1 MDKLPLVSVGVP
13 TYNRPRTLRRTLDS
27 LVNQTYENL
36 EIIVSDNCSTDSDVL
51 NVINEFQDDPRIM
64 FVVHPVNGGLS
75 FNFNFLSAK
84 ATGEYFMWLADDD
97 WLDIN
102 YIESCVRFLLAHSNY
117 SGAYGLAKMYTPQAE
132 FLWFDAKINMEQ
144 ELGTARV
151 TYYLQNVVNNGCF
164 SALIPKKYINELVLD
179 NKIAIDWMIISR
191 LAMYGKYKMLENVNC
206 HISGGGASATTE
218 SLVSNFNMPLFTR
231 SFPYLSIALNVARDI
246 LWDSP
251 AYNKLQFLGRIR
263 LAKEC
268 FILICKR
275 HNIKRELKPGI
286 KNYIVH
292 LKSNTKALAKKILKR
307 NRLAYKQ

>member
-13 TYNRPRTLRRTLDS
+13 TYNRSKTLRRTLHS
-27 LVNQTYENL
+27 LINQTYENL
-36 EIIVSDNCSTDSDVL
+36 EIVVSDNCSTDSDVL
-51 NVINEFQDDPRIM
+51 NVINEFQDDPRIL
-64 FVVHPVNGGLS
+64 FVVHPVNRGLT

-97 WLDIN
+97 WLDTN
-102 YIESCVRFLLAHSNY
+102 YIESCVGFLLDHPDY
-117 SGAYGLAKMYTPQAE
+117 SGAYGLAKMYTPQAA

-144 ELGTARV
+144 ELGSERV
-151 TYYLQNVVNNGCF
+151 PYYLQHVINNGCF
-164 SALIPKKYINELVLD
+164 SALIPRKYKNELVLN

-218 SLVSNFNMPLFTR
+218 GLVSSFNMPLFTR
-231 SFPYLSIALNVARDI
+231 LFPYLSIASNVAKDI
-246 LWDSP
+246 LWESS

-275 HNIKRELKPGI
+275 HNVKREIKPGL
-286 KNYIVH
+286 KNYFVYV
-292 LKSNTKALAKKILKR
+292 KGNVKALAKKNLKR
-307 NRLAYKQ
+307 TV